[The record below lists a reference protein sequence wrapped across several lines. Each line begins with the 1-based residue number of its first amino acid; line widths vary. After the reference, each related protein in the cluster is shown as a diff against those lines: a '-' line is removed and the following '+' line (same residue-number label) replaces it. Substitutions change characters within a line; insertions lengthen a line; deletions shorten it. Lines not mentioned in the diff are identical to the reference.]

1 MNDIVISGFNLMLT
15 GMITVFIFL
24 ATLILLINI
33 VASLFENDIT
43 KGSINIDV
51 PKTQNNIEEHKKII
65 KLIQKR
71 IFNE

>member
-1 MNDIVISGFNLMLT
+1 MLT

-24 ATLILLINI
+24 ATLILLINV
-33 VASLFENDIT
+33 VAGLFENDIT
-43 KGSINIDV
+43 KGSINIDI
-51 PKTQNNIEEHKKII
+51 PKTQIDLNEHKKII